1 MDTQAQV
8 ELQAQRQEE
17 KEEEGQRMEELE
29 KHVPPCTPCTE
40 HGASYAHRCLAAT
53 LDTMITLTLMITNG
67 CAATRLAEAA
77 NPPVLTNLL
86 AATILAVLAPSV
98 VYADA

>member
-1 MDTQAQV
+1 M
-8 ELQAQRQEE
+8 
-17 KEEEGQRMEELE
+17 
-29 KHVPPCTPCTE
+29 
-40 HGASYAHRCLAAT
+40 SHRALLAPSTALPMLTDAFAAT

-86 AATILAVLAPSV
+86 ASTILAVLAPSV
-98 VYADA
+98 VYTDA